1 MKTMKVQITA
11 VALAV
16 AGAATLTPLLSIG
29 KDKSAGSLL
38 SEKVRIDSKPVARE
52 GGMAKSY
59 ADVVDRVAPSVVSI
73 STSKMI
79 RQRIYGNIPDELLPY
94 YGIPRGGNRTQS
106 TQTGLGSGVV
116 ITSDGYI
123 LTNNHVIQGADEV
136 KVTLDSSHKEYVAE
150 VIGTDPESDVAVV
163 KIDAKDLPAI
173 TVADSSTARVGDVV
187 LAFGNPFG
195 LRQTVSMGIVS
206 GLGRSDIGIANYADF
221 IQTDA
226 SINPGNSG
234 GALVDADGRLLGI
247 NTAIFSQ
254 TGGSVGI
261 GFAIPVNM
269 ALDAADDLMH
279 GGAVKRGFLGIN
291 MISMNADLAR
301 ELKAGVQDG
310 AVVAEVVPNTPADR
324 AGLRMKDVIV
334 EADGEPV
341 NDVSKLRLGISK
353 KDPGTA
359 VKFKVVR
366 DGRERV
372 ITAVLSER
380 SEPYREYGQG
390 EDVVAAPA
398 EETVSE
404 KTELVSGVHVEDL
417 TAELRAQLRVDS
429 RVDGVVVTGVD
440 GDAPRMNARL
450 APGDIVLEIDRQPV
464 TSVKDLHQHSAS
476 GRLLV
481 RVLGADGDTRLYVL
495 QK

>member
-1 MKTMKVQITA
+1 MKTKNIKITA
-11 VALAV
+11 VAIAV
-16 AGAATLTPLLSIG
+16 AGVATLSPLLSNG
-29 KDKSAGSLL
+29 KDKPTGALL
-38 SEKVRIDSKPVARE
+38 SEKVRIDSKPLARE

-59 ADVVDRVAPSVVSI
+59 ADVVDKVAPSVVSI
-73 STSKMI
+73 STSKML
-79 RQRIYGNIPDELLPY
+79 RQRAYGNIPDELLPY
-94 YGIPRGGNRTQS
+94 YGIPRGANRPQS
-106 TQTGLGSGVV
+106 TPTGLGSGVV

-123 LTNNHVIQGADEV
+123 LTNNHVVQGADEV
-136 KVTLDSSHKEYVAE
+136 KVTLDSSHQEYIAE

-173 TVADSSTARVGDVV
+173 TVADSTKARVGDVV

-291 MISMNADLAR
+291 MIPMNTELAR
-301 ELKAGVQDG
+301 ELKADVQDG

-324 AGLRMKDVIV
+324 AGLRMKDIII

-341 NDVSKLRLGISK
+341 TDASKLRLGISK

-366 DGRERV
+366 EGREK
-372 ITAVLSER
+372 ILTAVLSER
-380 SEPYREYGQG
+380 SEPYRDYG
-390 EDVVAAPA
+390 ENSDTAAAPA
-398 EETVSE
+398 EEKESE
-404 KTELVSGVHVEDL
+404 KVELVSGVHVEDL
-417 TAELRAQLRVDS
+417 TEELREQLRIDS
-429 RVDGVVVTGVD
+429 RVDGLVVTGVD

-464 TSVKDLHQHSAS
+464 TSVKDLNSQS
-476 GRLLV
+476 GAGRVLV
-481 RVLGADGDTRLYVL
+481 RVLGSDGDTRLYVL